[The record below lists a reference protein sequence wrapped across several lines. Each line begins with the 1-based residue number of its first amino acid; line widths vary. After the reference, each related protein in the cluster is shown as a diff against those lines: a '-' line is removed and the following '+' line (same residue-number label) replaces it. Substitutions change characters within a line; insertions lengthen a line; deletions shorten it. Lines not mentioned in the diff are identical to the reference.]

1 VIVGPGELTPGDCAG
16 DGGSLTMFDAMCAL
30 QMSVQLI
37 PVRLVMDMDKSGD
50 VTSRDAAIIAQ
61 KYTGLIP

>member
-1 VIVGPGELTPGDCAG
+1 
-16 DGGSLTMFDAMCAL
+16 MFDAMCAL

-61 KYTGLIP
+61 KYTGLIPY